1 MSGLARL
8 GITGERS
15 RRAQDNLGRASADLV
30 LALRRVLPFLT
41 RKRVGV
47 VAAPPRTVLFAD
59 LESTVANVAFR
70 MAFVA
75 GPSRAPGVL
84 AIDGAGLSRI
94 LDGVLG
100 GGEADPSALEA
111 GSLSSAQSA
120 LAGRVSEGILRAF
133 GEALRSR
140 LGLTIE
146 ATTAASPTQA
156 GASAV
161 LTFALAGGGVIALA
175 VPLSVLGDTQAAV
188 ESGDGRVA
196 AVLVDVEVDVIA
208 ELGKVR
214 LPLSALAALAVGDVV
229 QLALPLDERA
239 RVCAGGV
246 VLFRGRPTASGVTV
260 GIAIERQAT

>member
-1 MSGLARL
+1 VSGLARL

-30 LALRRVLPFLT
+30 VALRRVLPFLT

-47 VAAPPRTVLFAD
+47 VAAPPRTALFAD
-59 LESTVANVAFR
+59 LASAVPNIAFT

-75 GPSRAPGVL
+75 GASRAPGVL
-84 AIDGAGLSRI
+84 AIDAAGLSRI

-100 GGEADPSALEA
+100 GGDADPSVLEA

-133 GEALRSR
+133 GEAVRSR

-146 ATTAASPTQA
+146 ATAAATPTQA
-156 GASAV
+156 GVGAV
-161 LTFALAGGGVIALA
+161 LTLALAGGGVVALA
-175 VPLSVLGDTQAAV
+175 IPLSVLGDGQAVVESSDGRIAAV
-188 ESGDGRVA
+188 M
-196 AVLVDVEVDVIA
+196 VDVEVDVIA

-214 LPLSALAALAVGDVV
+214 LPLSALAALAVGDIV
-229 QLALPLDERA
+229 QLSLPLDERA
-239 RVCAGGV
+239 RICVGGAL
-246 VLFRGRPTASGVTV
+246 LFRGRPTSSGATV
-260 GIAIERQAT
+260 AIAIEPPKT